1 MNFIKIYLSN
11 QFRFTFNLMIALLT
25 GWTLLRCSSSNEQ
38 IDRKSNNE
46 TAAASQ
52 KAAKGSATKTDT
64 KTNTQTAKTPQ
75 QDAIKADKD
84 QQAKDE
90 PPGSQPEDIKEPMPK
105 ALTGQDFFT
114 ATVEP
119 LFRKSCISCH
129 TEPRQASDVKGPL
142 TVYSYGSMKTQL
154 TNGNGSVT
162 NKLIE
167 KVRGVV
173 QHGGGDQCK
182 GAVTNSPCKEIAEW
196 WKIEMGANASDS
208 GARIGRVLEVTA
220 GGKVLG
226 WAANPKNLDE
236 QVMVKFYVG
245 GPKGTGTDAG
255 SAMAFVN
262 AEDEGTPGFHGFSA
276 ELPALHRNGK
286 PNTLFVYA
294 TIEGTEQLLN
304 ESGTAYT
311 AWAPTAAGQAYFTGT
326 VLPALNSCAPC
337 HGAKNYNGYYAS
349 LFIQPPNK
357 GGTASNNELINKMG
371 GLNGV
376 THSGGNS
383 CGGNANG
390 GPCALVQTWWQMEF
404 SVTP

>member
-1 MNFIKIYLSN
+1 MNTLPNYKSSPLA
-11 QFRFTFNLMIALLT
+11 LMIALHMSWSHF
-25 GWTLLRCSSSNEQ
+25 GCSSSSEQ
-38 IDRKSNNE
+38 VERKSANQTEEN
-46 TAAASQ
+46 TQ
-52 KAAKGSATKTDT
+52 KSAKGTSTKIDT
-64 KTNTQTAKTPQ
+64 KTNTQTAKTSKQ
-75 QDAIKADKD
+75 EDGKADPG
-84 QQAKDE
+84 QQPNGGLQGSEPDE
-90 PPGSQPEDIKEPMPK
+90 NKEPMPMGQ
-105 ALTGQDFFT
+105 TGQAFFT

-129 TEPRQASDVKGPL
+129 TEPRQASDIKGPL
-142 TVYSYGSMKTQL
+142 TVYSYGSMKPQVMS
-154 TNGNGSVT
+154 GSGSVT

-196 WKIEMGANASDS
+196 WKLEMGANAADS

-245 GPKGTGTDAG
+245 GAKGMGTEAG
-255 SAMAFVN
+255 TATAFVN

-294 TIEGTEQLLN
+294 TIAGTEQLLN
-304 ESGTAYT
+304 EGGTPYT
-311 AWAPTAAGQAYFTGT
+311 AWAPTAAGQAYFNNT

-337 HGAKNYNGYYAS
+337 HGGKNYNGYYAS

-357 GGTASNNELINKMG
+357 GGSATNNELINKMG
-371 GLNGV
+371 GLNGL

-390 GPCALVQTWWQMEF
+390 GPCALIQNWWQMEF
-404 SVTP
+404 GTAP